1 MKLVPIDRI
10 EGPFANACFIAM
22 QRISIKL
29 DRMKD
34 ENGDV
39 NENSYILGFAS
50 LVGEIIGNTKY
61 ILGGEN
67 EKIIASASTA
77 VQELITRLR
86 RYCHRHSSPNVVV
99 KPDYIIHWEVKKGN
113 MSEETQKLIVEAK
126 TTKSLHHDNF
136 CWDLYKLSSYV
147 YELSFQTAVYIII
160 NQKVSKVE
168 ELLKVYC
175 DKELPV
181 IKVQRG
187 KLLFFI
193 QEDISSDPK
202 AYVLDCDN

>member
-1 MKLVPIDRI
+1 MKLVPNDKIDS
-10 EGPFANACFIAM
+10 PFANACFNAM

-50 LVGEIIGNTKY
+50 LVGDIIGNTKY

-77 VQELITRLR
+77 IQELITRLR
-86 RYCHRHSSPNVVV
+86 GYCQRHSSPNVVV

-126 TTKSLHHDNF
+126 TTKNLHQDNF

-147 YELSFQTAVYIII
+147 NELSFQTAVYIII
-160 NQKVSKVE
+160 NQKVSRVE
-168 ELLKVYC
+168 RLLKAYC
-175 DKELPV
+175 DKELPK
-181 IKVQRG
+181 IEDQRR
-187 KLLFFI
+187 KMLFFI
-193 QEDISSDPK
+193 QEDILSDPK
-202 AYVLDCDN
+202 AYELDCNN